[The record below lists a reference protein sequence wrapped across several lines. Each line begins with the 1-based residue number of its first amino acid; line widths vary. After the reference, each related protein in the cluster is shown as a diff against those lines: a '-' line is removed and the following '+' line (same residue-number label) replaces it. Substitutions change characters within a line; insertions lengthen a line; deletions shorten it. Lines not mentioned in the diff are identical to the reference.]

1 MSFRNRLQPLVP
13 ILAAAEP
20 LALLLVAPLL
30 LFPTVRPGWTAA
42 GLALLAGLAL
52 ARWLAAGELW
62 PATPFNAALLLFGVM
77 LPVAWWASA
86 ARDLSWPKLTGLI
99 LGLLAFRAL
108 ALGIRD
114 RRTLAWGLA
123 AFAATGAGIL
133 AAGSLSTDW
142 SAKVA
147 LLQPL
152 VQRLPQLLTDLPG
165 APGQGVNANQLAGA
179 MLVYLPFCLALAVGS
194 WREGRRETALA
205 GLAGAAAA
213 AGVLLLTQSRSGWIG
228 GAAGLA
234 VLGILGGLMS
244 RRHRVRQA
252 ALVLP
257 VILLLAFGGALALL
271 GPQHIAALWTA
282 PASAAD
288 TGAVGMA
295 DAGSPV
301 SLSGRVEIWSRALYA
316 IQDFPFTGVGLGAFR
331 QVVNLLYPL
340 FTVGPDVDIAHAH
353 NIFLQVAL
361 DVGLPGLIAYLALL
375 WVAGVLGWQA
385 ARRGSPLIRALALG
399 LLAGLAGLHVYG
411 LTDALALGSKPG
423 IAFWM
428 SLGLLVGL
436 WRTSVGR
443 RESHQSVNPANPRP
457 LTPAATRSARSPR

>member
-1 MSFRNRLQPLVP
+1 MMNFRNKLHPIAP

-20 LALLLVAPLL
+20 LALLCVAPLL
-30 LFPTVRPGWTAA
+30 LFPAVRPAWTAA

-52 ARWLAAGELW
+52 ARWLATGELW
-62 PATPFNAALLLFGVM
+62 PATPFNAALLLFGLM

-133 AAGSLSTDW
+133 AVGGLGTGW

-152 VQRLPQLLTDLPG
+152 VQRLPQLFADLPG
-165 APGQGVNANQLAGA
+165 APALGVNANQLAGA
-179 MLVYLPFCLALAVGS
+179 ALLYLPFCLALAVGS
-194 WREGRRETALA
+194 WREGRRGVALA
-205 GLAGAAAA
+205 SFAGAAVVG
-213 AGVLLLTQSRSGWIG
+213 GVLLLTQSRSGWIG

-234 VLGILGGLMS
+234 VLGTLGGLTS
-244 RRHRVRQA
+244 GRRRVRLA

-257 VILLLAFGGALALL
+257 VILLLALGGIVAFL

-282 PASAAD
+282 PASAAGAD
-288 TGAVGMA
+288 VVGVAAAVG
-295 DAGSPV
+295 PV

-375 WVAGVLGWQA
+375 WVAGGLGWQV
-385 ARRGSPLIRALALG
+385 ARRRSSLIRAPALG

-436 WRTSVGR
+436 WQVGQTEPER
-443 RESHQSVNPANPRP
+443 VWDADRP
-457 LTPAATRSARSPR
+457 D